1 MGKLAK
7 LICALLIGSL
17 LAIQMVGCVKGLTL
31 TVWEPND
38 GDILTSSPI
47 YVKGKVSDPK
57 AKVTVN
63 NAYGFKHAKTGEFQ
77 VTVTL
82 TEGDNI
88 IEVVAKKG
96 KKEVT
101 KPLTVTYQPEQ
112 QPE

>member
-7 LICALLIGSL
+7 LICVLLTGSL
-17 LAIQMVGCVKGLTL
+17 LAIPMVGCVKGLTL

-57 AKVTVN
+57 ATVTVN
-63 NAYGFKHAKTGEFQ
+63 NALGWKSTKTGEFQ
-77 VTVTL
+77 GTATL

-96 KKEVT
+96 KKVAIRT
-101 KPLTVTYQPEQ
+101 LTVTYRPEQ
-112 QPE
+112 